1 MLLFILLF
9 VSHMVQQPQ
18 IRFHENPVVAHRGA
32 WKKNNLPENSIASLR
47 EAIRLKCTGTEFDIR
62 MTADEV
68 LIVNHDPDYH
78 EMPIEKT
85 NYSQLASVRLSNG
98 EPLPTLENYL
108 LEGMKDNPGTRL
120 VLEIKPSPAG
130 VDRGRQIAKQV
141 VDLVHKLNAG
151 AWATYI
157 SFDLEVLRSVRS
169 LDPQAATQYLNGEL
183 SPGQLKQDG
192 ISGLDYH
199 FNVFKKNPG
208 WIVEA
213 KKNKQAL
220 NAWTV
225 NTNEDLVWFTTRSF
239 DFITTNEPELLFD
252 ILKSRP

>member
-1 MLLFILLF
+1 MIPFILLF
-9 VSHMVQQPQ
+9 VSQMIQQQ
-18 IRFHENPVVAHRGA
+18 TIQFHQNPVVAHRGA
-32 WKKNNLPENSIASLR
+32 WKKNNHPENSIASLR

-120 VLEIKPSPAG
+120 VLEIKPSPA
-130 VDRGRQIAKQV
+130 DAERGRQIAKKV
-141 VDLVHKLNAG
+141 FDLVDKLNAG
-151 AWATYI
+151 SWASYI
-157 SFDLEVLRSVRS
+157 SFDLEILKTIRN
-169 LDPQAATQYLNGEL
+169 LDPKASTQYLKGEL
-183 SPGQLKQDG
+183 SPGQLKQNG
-192 ISGLDYH
+192 ITGLDYP
-199 FNVFKKNPG
+199 FNIFRKNPV
-208 WIVEA
+208 WIAEA
-213 KKNKQAL
+213 KENKQSL

-225 NTNEDLVWFTTRSF
+225 NSAEDLEWFTTQAF
-239 DFITTNEPELLFD
+239 DFITTNEPELLFEV
-252 ILKSRP
+252 LKSRE

>member
-9 VSHMVQQPQ
+9 VSHMVQQAQ

-68 LIVNHDPDYH
+68 LIVNHDPDFH
-78 EMPIEKT
+78 GMPIEKT
-85 NYSQLASVRLSNG
+85 NYAQLAGVRLSNG
-98 EPLPTLENYL
+98 EALPTLENYL

-130 VDRGRQIAKQV
+130 EDRGRQIAKRV

-157 SFDLEVLRSVRS
+157 SFDLEILRTIHAM
-169 LDPQAATQYLNGEL
+169 DPQAATQYLNGEL
-183 SPGQLKQDG
+183 SPGQLKEAG
-192 ISGLDYH
+192 VSGLDYH

-208 WIVEA
+208 WISEA
-213 KKNKQAL
+213 KKNRQIL

-225 NTNEDLVWFTTRSF
+225 NSTEDLDWFITQSF
-239 DFITTNEPELLFD
+239 DFITTNEPELLFE